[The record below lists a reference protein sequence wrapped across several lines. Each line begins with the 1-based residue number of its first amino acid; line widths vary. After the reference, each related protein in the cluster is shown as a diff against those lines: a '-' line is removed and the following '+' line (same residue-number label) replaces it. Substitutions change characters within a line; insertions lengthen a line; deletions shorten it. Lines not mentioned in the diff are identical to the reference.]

1 MKTPTYHNVHNRF
14 KLNGFEFKKDDLQR
28 VAYSFIKEGED
39 FEKSV
44 GSFILDW
51 FDEKS
56 FVEIE
61 TSGTTGE
68 PKTILVDKQAMV
80 NSALAT
86 GDFFNLSSGDKVL
99 HCLPTKYVAGKMM
112 FVRAFILGLDMDF
125 VAPSLKPL
133 DAVEGEYDFCA
144 MVPMQLKYSIDQL
157 SRVKKIITGGV
168 KVHKTLEDLIIESG
182 ATTEIYETY
191 GMSETITHV
200 AAKRIGE
207 EAFTLLPNITISK
220 DDRDCLEIVAPNISS
235 EKIITNDIVEIL
247 PNNTFIWIGRYDNI
261 INSGGIKMIPEQ
273 IEEKLSTKIDRR
285 YIVAGLPDS
294 LLGHRVV
301 LAIEGEPFD
310 VNKNEV
316 FSSLKKY
323 EKPKEIFFI
332 RHFAETPTGKIIRNE
347 SLEKFRY

>member
-1 MKTPTYHNVHNRF
+1 MNTPTYHNVHNKFR
-14 KLNGFEFKKDDLQR
+14 LNGFEFKKDDLCR

-44 GSFILDW
+44 GDFILNW

-56 FVEIE
+56 YIEIT

-68 PKTILVDKQAMV
+68 PKTIQVEKQAMV

-86 GDFFNLSSGDKVL
+86 GDFFDLQSGDKVL

-112 FVRAFILGLDMDF
+112 FVRAFILGLEMDF

-133 DAVEGEYDFCA
+133 DAVEGNYDFCA
-144 MVPMQLKYSIDQL
+144 MVPMQVKYSIDQL
-157 SRVKKIITGGV
+157 HRVKKIITGGV
-168 KVHKTLEDLIIESG
+168 KVHKTLEDLIKNSG
-182 ATTEIYETY
+182 ITTEIYETY

-200 AAKRIGE
+200 AAKKIGE
-207 EAFTLLPNITISK
+207 EAFTLLPNIKITQ
-220 DDRDCLEIVAPNISS
+220 DDRDCLVIDAPSISS
-235 EKIITNDIVEIL
+235 EKIITNDIVKIVGE
-247 PNNTFIWIGRYDNI
+247 NKFIWLGRFDNI
-261 INSGGIKMIPEQ
+261 INSGGIKMIPEL
-273 IEEKLSTKIDRR
+273 IEEKLASKINRR
-285 YIVAGLPDS
+285 YIIAGLPDS
-294 LLGHRVV
+294 LLGDRVV

-310 VNKNEV
+310 LDKEEI
-316 FSSLKKY
+316 FKGLEKY

-332 RHFAETPTGKIIRNE
+332 RHFAETPTGKIIRSE